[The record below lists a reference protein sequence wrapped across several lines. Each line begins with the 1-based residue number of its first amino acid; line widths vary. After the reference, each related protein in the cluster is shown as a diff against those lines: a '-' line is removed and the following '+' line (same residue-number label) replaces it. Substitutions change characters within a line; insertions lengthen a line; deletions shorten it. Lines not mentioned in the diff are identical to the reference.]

1 MSWRVRRDISTARNI
16 PCGMM
21 DNKFATLQPYAIS
34 SQNTCPRQALCRGD
48 IINLPRSSLSSFP
61 SILLILPIPHPYPPH
76 LSLSSS
82 PSITLIL
89 PIYHSHPPHPSLSS
103 FPSIIPIRII
113 HHPYYPRSSSLS
125 ALSIILIRPTSISPY
140 AVNTAAIQSPPSP
153 SFPSIH
159 QSHT

>member
-48 IINLPRSSLSSFP
+48 IINPPHPSPSSFP
-61 SILLILPIPHPYPPH
+61 SITLILPIHHSHPSHPSPSSFPSIPLILPIPHPYYPH
-76 LSLSSS
+76 
-82 PSITLIL
+82 
-89 PIYHSHPPHPSLSS
+89 
-103 FPSIIPIRII
+103 
-113 HHPYYPRSSSLS
+113 SSSLS
-125 ALSIILIRPTSISPY
+125 ALSIILIRPTSIPPY

-153 SFPSIH
+153 SSPSLTSIH
-159 QSHT
+159 NRTFFIP

>member
-48 IINLPRSSLSSFP
+48 IINP
-61 SILLILPIPHPYPPH
+61 PHPS
-76 LSLSSS
+76 LSLS
-82 PSITLIL
+82 PFITLIL
-89 PIYHSHPPHPSLSS
+89 PIHPSHPPRPSLSS
-103 FPSIIPIRII
+103 FPIYHPYPHYPSPSSFPSITLIIPV
-113 HHPYYPRSSSLS
+113 HHPHSSPSSPLS
-125 ALSIILIRPTSISPY
+125 ALSIILIRPTSIPPY

-153 SFPSIH
+153 SSPSLTSIH
-159 QSHT
+159 NRTFFIP

>member
-48 IINLPRSSLSSFP
+48 IINPPHPSLSSSP
-61 SILLILPIPHPYPPH
+61 SIPLILPIPHPYPPH
-76 LSLSSS
+76 PSSS
-82 PSITLIL
+82 SFPIHPPHPPHPSPSSFPSLTLIL
-89 PIYHSHPPHPSLSS
+89 PIHHPS
-103 FPSIIPIRII
+103 P
-113 HHPYYPRSSSLS
+113 
-125 ALSIILIRPTSISPY
+125 ALSIILIRPTSIPPY

-153 SFPSIH
+153 ILPIPHF
-159 QSHT
+159 HT